1 MPRRKRA
8 KKEARQRHIYLFDP
22 RSSDSSDDN
31 NSVGPEPLT
40 KNSPKNDSG
49 IDADPGPA
57 DEPPEA
63 DGVGD
68 LASLAS
74 TPIPAPK
81 TDKDGRYMGSGRFSL
96 KAWIAAKKELGI
108 PLTGKNKGSPD
119 HARPLF
125 PYDGSKILQNCT
137 NMRPFREP
145 WLRPFTNTIHSRR
158 LSLAIVRPLMRVRMR
173 G

>member
-8 KKEARQRHIYLFDP
+8 KKEARQRHIYLVDP

-31 NSVGPEPLT
+31 NFVVPEPLS

-49 IDADPGPA
+49 IDADPGPP
-57 DEPPEA
+57 DEAPEA
-63 DGVGD
+63 SKVGD

-81 TDKDGRYMGSGRFSL
+81 TDKDGRWMGPERFSL

-108 PLTGKNKGSPD
+108 KLTGKKRGSPD
-119 HARPLF
+119 YDRPAVSSLRNAN
-125 PYDGSKILQNCT
+125 YCAYV
-137 NMRPFREP
+137 RPSFET
-145 WLRPFTNTIHSRR
+145 WFGLLTKTIHSRK
-158 LSLAIVRPLMRVRMR
+158 
-173 G
+173 

>member
-8 KKEARQRHIYLFDP
+8 KKEARQRHIYLVDP

-49 IDADPGPA
+49 IDADPGPT

-68 LASLAS
+68 LASLVS

-119 HARPLF
+119 HARSKIWTSLF
-125 PYDGSKILQNCT
+125 PYDGTILKCA
-137 NMRPFREP
+137 RPVSPGFVRLP
-145 WLRPFTNTIHSRR
+145 TPFTPEDYLLRS
-158 LSLAIVRPLMRVRMR
+158 
-173 G
+173 

>member
-8 KKEARQRHIYLFDP
+8 KKEARQRHIYLVDP

-119 HARPLF
+119 HARPKIWTSLL
-125 PYDGSKILQNCT
+125 PHDGTIQKYLKIVLMCV
-137 NMRPFREP
+137 RPVSPGFVRLP
-145 WLRPFTNTIHSRR
+145 TPFTPEDYLLRS
-158 LSLAIVRPLMRVRMR
+158 
-173 G
+173 

>member
-8 KKEARQRHIYLFDP
+8 KKEARQRHIYLVDP

-31 NSVGPEPLT
+31 NSVGPEPLA
-40 KNSPKNDSG
+40 KHSPKNDSG

-63 DGVGD
+63 DGVGPVGD

-81 TDKDGRYMGSGRFSL
+81 TDKDGRYMAPGRFSL

-119 HARPLF
+119 HARPWTSLF
-125 PYDGSKILQNCT
+125 PMC
-137 NMRPFREP
+137 
-145 WLRPFTNTIHSRR
+145 
-158 LSLAIVRPLMRVRMR
+158 VRPL
-173 G
+173 